1 MRQATLIAPDS
12 WIVGFLVAGFLGS
25 WFLALLQQ
33 LPELL
38 AHFYFPSRATIA
50 ATFIL
55 LTRCFCHFCCFS
67 FFLFFIFFGVFL
79 PFQLA
84 ANKRR
89 RQWKAWLGVIMSSNL
104 LGHLEKYEK
113 STTANGYFASCE
125 PWTFLIF
132 LLPFSQQF

>member
-67 FFLFFIFFGVFL
+67 FFLFFIFFWGIFAISAGRKQKEEAVESV
-79 PFQLA
+79 
-84 ANKRR
+84 
-89 RQWKAWLGVIMSSNL
+89 AWRHNELKFIGSFGKIREIYYCERL
-104 LGHLEKYEK
+104 LRFMR
-113 STTANGYFASCE
+113 AMDIPYFPPA
-125 PWTFLIF
+125 I
-132 LLPFSQQF
+132 